1 MTAHLNGESDKNV
14 HTFLKLGGNQK
25 RKKQW
30 FEQWF
35 LNLNVLKNPPRQLVG
50 IADS

>member
-1 MTAHLNGESDKNV
+1 MTAHLKGESDQNV
-14 HTFLKLGGNQK
+14 HTFLKLGRNQK
-25 RKKQW
+25 GRKQW

-35 LNLNVLKNPPRQLVG
+35 LNLNVLKNPPRQLAE